1 MCPPVMA
8 AVTLA
13 MGVAQAVAGHQAAQ
27 ADYEAKSAQWR
38 QNYTNA
44 LAAGRDEDRQLTL
57 RQLQEQ
63 DAFVQKRHLSMVE
76 QAQKKSEA
84 AVASTASGVSGISVD
99 NILADV
105 DRQAGLNQSTLET
118 NWKNTAQQLQTEK
131 NASVNRT
138 QSRISSVTRPTS
150 PSGASLFVGILGA
163 GVKAASTPGLFQ

>member
-1 MCPPVMA
+1 MCPPVIA

-13 MGVAQAVAGHQAAQ
+13 MGVAQAVVGHQAAQ

-44 LAAGRDEDRQLTL
+44 LAAGRDEGRQLTL

-76 QAQKKSEA
+76 QAQKGAEIRVQQASA
-84 AVASTASGVSGISVD
+84 GVAGVSVD
-99 NILADV
+99 SLIAEV
-105 DRQAGLNQSTLET
+105 DRQAGLNQATLET
-118 NWKNTAQQLQTEK
+118 NWRNTAQQLQTEK
-131 NASVNRT
+131 DASVNRT
-138 QSRISSVTRPTS
+138 QSRINSVSRPTS

-163 GVKAASTPGLFQ
+163 GVKAASTPGLF